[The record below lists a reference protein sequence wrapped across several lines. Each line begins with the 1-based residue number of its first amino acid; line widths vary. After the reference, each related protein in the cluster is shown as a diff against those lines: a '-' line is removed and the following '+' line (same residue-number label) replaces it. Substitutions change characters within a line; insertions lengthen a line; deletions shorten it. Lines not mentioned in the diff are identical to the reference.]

1 MFSMLKKIDDSSRF
15 SNIKYIKEDED
26 NIYFGI
32 KMDDKFRLIKIT
44 LEAFKI
50 YGFLCFCSLYD
61 ENKTGYLNA
70 CQVSNKRIV
79 ESCLRDSYP
88 ESSDSYLKN
97 KTIKAIEELCDLCL
111 IEKIVDKV
119 GGAYQANIYRLRPK
133 SEWLLKP
140 DKSYRYNVRSKKQ
153 GVVSATE
160 HPVVS
165 PRDYPD
171 STNYGDGFSQR
182 LPIDDSENHVDV
194 EEVEVVSPT
203 DYPSMDEL
211 RRRFLPQTTPDIQ
224 EIETT
229 PTESETYT
237 QSTVDDDD
245 DNDFG
250 YPQKAINIYE
260 SFDGMKL
267 PHGEGETTVLQLN
280 TKELRVV
287 LIEDLRPVGKGR
299 PFDHATET
307 VVKCLELDLIPQ
319 ITYQQGKKPVE
330 LTTKQKLSSLL
341 QNFTNLSENALN
353 DYPEDDTANKSE
365 KVENSSVYNNNSFIN
380 YININK
386 EIKEE
391 EIKDSFINIS
401 LDVENLTSAQACTQ
415 AHAHTREGGEQ
426 QEDSQGEMEKKSQP
440 RKGYLNQND
449 LLRLAV
455 IFNQHKPK
463 HWPPLKV
470 APHQRRQLES
480 YLHDFNY
487 LESGIDG
494 VFKDI
499 EDALEWCKIQ
509 SYWEANKGGIHS
521 LLYRDNFMLWS
532 QKYQDYVSPTLN
544 ATLDT
549 SGEMFNG
556 EKESAQDIDDF
567 QIAPPYPFPE
577 ALRPGAIKQKP
588 ESNIPKYLQEKM
600 AQMKEEIYRNSES
613 FRRDERLKKYAI
625 ADALAEEQEKQ
636 SA

>member
-1 MFSMLKKIDDSSRF
+1 MFSMLKKLDNSSRF
-15 SNIKYIKEDED
+15 SNINYIKEDD
-26 NIYFGI
+26 INIYFGI
-32 KMDDKFRLIKIT
+32 KMDEKFRLIKIT

-61 ENKTGYLNA
+61 ENKTEYPNA

-88 ESSDSYLKN
+88 ESSESYLKN

-111 IEKIVDKV
+111 IEKIADMV

-160 HPVVS
+160 HPIVS
-165 PRDYPD
+165 PRDYLD
-171 STNYGDGFSQR
+171 STNDGGGFSQR

-194 EEVEVVSPT
+194 EVVEVVSPA

-211 RRRFLPQTTPDIQ
+211 RIRFLPQTTPEIQ
-224 EIETT
+224 ETETT
-229 PTESETYT
+229 PTEFETHT

-250 YPQKAINIYE
+250 YPQKVVNIYK
-260 SFDGMKL
+260 SFDSVKL

-287 LIEDLRPVGKGR
+287 LIEDLRPIGKGR

-307 VVKCLELDLIPQ
+307 VVKCVELDNSPQ
-319 ITYQQGKKPVE
+319 ITYQPGKKTVE

-341 QNFTNLSENALN
+341 QNFTNLSENVLN
-353 DYPEDDTANKSE
+353 DYPEDDTADESE

-380 YININK
+380 YININPNK
-386 EIKEE
+386 EIKEKE
-391 EIKDSFINIS
+391 EEKSFINIS
-401 LDVENLTSAQACTQ
+401 DLEYINSAHTHTSA
-415 AHAHTREGGEQ
+415 HTHEGGEQ
-426 QEDSQGEMEKKSQP
+426 EDGQGEIEKKTQP
-440 RKGYLNQND
+440 RKGYLNQNN

-463 HWPPLKV
+463 HWPPLKI

-521 LLYRDNFMLWS
+521 LLYKDNFMLWS
-532 QKYQDYVSPTLN
+532 QKYQEHISPTLN

-549 SGEMFNG
+549 SDEMFNG
-556 EKESAQDIDDF
+556 DKESAQIIDDF

-577 ALRPGAIKQKP
+577 ALKPGAKKEKP
-588 ESNIPKYLQEKM
+588 ESKIPKYLQEEM
-600 AQMKEEIYRNSES
+600 ARMKEEIYRNSES

-625 ADALAEEQEKQ
+625 ADALEAEKQ